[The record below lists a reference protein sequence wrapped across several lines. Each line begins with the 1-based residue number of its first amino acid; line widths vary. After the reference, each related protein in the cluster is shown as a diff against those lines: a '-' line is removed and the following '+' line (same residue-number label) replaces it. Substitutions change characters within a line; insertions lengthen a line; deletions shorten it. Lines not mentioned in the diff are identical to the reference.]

1 MHFCKRAAAAGLIL
15 CMAVLFSGCLMKS
28 ADELYSLPKRSE
40 EYYDLQKAVESAMG
54 TGGVYCAPISGDNQQ
69 AVQRAD
75 LNGDGED
82 EILTFAKVEGDK
94 PLRVLV
100 FRRRDGEYAL
110 CSTIEGD
117 GTAFE
122 SVQYA
127 QVDGAPGMELIVG
140 RQVSDQV
147 LQSLSVY
154 SMREDTVSELMNA
167 GYSAYTTTDLDR
179 DGTTDIFLLR
189 PDSEQRNAVAELYRW
204 QNGELAR
211 DTEANLSTGADSIK
225 RIITGNMAEN
235 VPAVFVASTYDEKNL
250 ITDVFAVYNGA
261 LRNISVS
268 DESGTSTQTVR
279 NYYVYGTD
287 IDGDGLIEL
296 PSTLPLT
303 AVPDDEFS
311 ASQYRINWYNLNLE
325 GGSTSKLCTYHNFA
339 EGWYLVLPEQ
349 WLEQLTVTKK
359 FLGDD
364 SGCCFGRLRED
375 GTVSPILT
383 VYAFDD
389 ELAASRAVADGRIL
403 LAQKGEVYYS
413 AQIGTD
419 LLSKSLDDRT
429 LRSMFRFI
437 STDLLINDG

>member
-1 MHFCKRAAAAGLIL
+1 MHFVKRAAAAGLIL
-15 CMAVLFSGCLMKS
+15 CMAALFSGCLMKS

-40 EYYDLQKAVESAMG
+40 EYYDLQKAVEAAMG
-54 TGGVYCAPISGDNQQ
+54 THGVYCAPVSGDNQQ

-82 EILTFAKVEGDK
+82 EILTFAKVEEEK

-100 FRRRDGEYAL
+100 FRRREGDYQL
-110 CSTIEGD
+110 CGTIEGD

-127 QVDGAPGMELIVG
+127 QVDGAPGMELIIG

-154 SMREDTVSELMNA
+154 SMHEDTISELMNA
-167 GYSAYTTTDLDR
+167 AYSAYTTTDLDR

-204 QNGELAR
+204 QKDELER
-211 DTEANLSTGADSIK
+211 DTEANLSTGADSVK
-225 RIITGNMAEN
+225 RIIAGNMAEN
-235 VPAVFVASTYDEKNL
+235 VPAVFVASTYDENNL
-250 ITDVFAVYNGA
+250 ITDVFAIRDGS

-268 DESGTSTQTVR
+268 DDSGISTRTVR

-287 IDGDGLIEL
+287 IDSDGLIEI

-311 ASQYRINWYNLNLE
+311 ARQYRIVWYNLNLE
-325 GGSTSKLCTYHNFA
+325 GGSTAKLCTYHNFS
-339 EGWYLVLPEQ
+339 EGWYLVLPDDWIQ
-349 WLEQLTVTKK
+349 TLTVTKK
-359 FLGDD
+359 ALGDD
-364 SGCCFGRLRED
+364 SGTCFGRLLED

-403 LAQKGEVYYS
+403 LAQKGDVYYS
-413 AQIGTD
+413 AQIGD
-419 LLSKSLDDRT
+419 DPLSGTLDDRT

-437 STDLLINDG
+437 STDLLVNDG